1 MSEKQSTVSMDRAG
15 GVHSTFTHLSR
26 TFSGEGQKL
35 LISLHLD
42 ETP

>member
-1 MSEKQSTVSMDRAG
+1 MRDA
-15 GVHSTFTHLSR
+15 HSTFTHLSGDLIEEFR
-26 TFSGEGQKL
+26 KL